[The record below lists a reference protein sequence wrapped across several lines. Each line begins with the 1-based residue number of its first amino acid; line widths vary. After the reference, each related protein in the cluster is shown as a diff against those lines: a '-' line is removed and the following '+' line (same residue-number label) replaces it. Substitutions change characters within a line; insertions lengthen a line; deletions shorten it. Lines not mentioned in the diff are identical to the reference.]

1 MTEGEMRLLA
11 RKYRDPVKAGLC
23 NYVTFHEDITEKQN
37 GTVCLCCSMSET
49 TMLYK
54 TILHGFL
61 TDIKIS

>member
-37 GTVCLCCSMSET
+37 GTVCLYCSMSET
-49 TMLYK
+49 TMLYNFAQGNFAWVFDR
-54 TILHGFL
+54 H
-61 TDIKIS
+61 